1 MKYKIPLVS
10 DSKRRSEILKESGV
24 ASSNLDSESILI
36 TGITSIHGWPIF
48 SALREKYKERVYG
61 VAPDN
66 MSHFF
71 KNDKKVFFCNM
82 EKRSKI
88 AKIFDEV
95 KPGAVVH
102 AGGVCDLDR
111 CENAPEFAYEVNVL
125 GTRNIV
131 NLSKNSYL
139 LYISTDLVFSGN
151 DPLDCGYSELSLCDP
166 VSVVG
171 RTFVEAEQ
179 EILKHQLSGILRL
192 GLPIGPSISGT
203 KGPIDFIAKRLS
215 RNNKMTL
222 FHDEIRSLITTAD
235 VARAVIHFFDKN
247 GVGIFHCGGPQEY
260 SLYDIGA
267 YLVQERGYQEEYLI
281 RSSRFH
287 EKNGPPRIG
296 RVVLDSTK
304 FYEFTGFIPSNA
316 LK

>member
-1 MKYKIPLVS
+1 MHNS
-10 DSKRRSEILKESGV
+10 DH
-24 ASSNLDSESILI
+24 ILI

-48 SALREKYKERVYG
+48 SALREKYGNRVYG
-61 VAPDN
+61 IAPEN

-71 KNDKKVFFCNM
+71 KNDKKVFFCGIENLT
-82 EKRSKI
+82 EI
-88 AKIFDEV
+88 ENIFNKV
-95 KPGAVVH
+95 NPKAVLH

-111 CENAPEFAYEVNVL
+111 CENSPDFAYKVNVI

-131 NLSKNSYL
+131 NLSKESYL

-151 DPLDCGYSELSLCDP
+151 NPIGCGYSELSQCDP
-166 VSVVG
+166 VSVIG
-171 RTFVEAEQ
+171 RTFVAAENEVLQ
-179 EILKHQLSGILRL
+179 HEMSGIIRL

-215 RNNKMTL
+215 KNKPMTL

-235 VARAVIHFFDKN
+235 LAEAVIHFFDKKGE
-247 GVGIFHCGGPQEY
+247 GVFHCGGPQEY

-267 YLVQERGYQEEYLI
+267 YLVEKRGYQEKYLI
-281 RSSRFH
+281 RSSRFD
-287 EKNGPPRIG
+287 EKSGPPRIG
-296 RVVLDSTK
+296 RVTLDSAK
-304 FYEFTGFIPSNA
+304 FHEFTGFTPSNA

>member
-1 MKYKIPLVS
+1 MQNS
-10 DSKRRSEILKESGV
+10 DR
-24 ASSNLDSESILI
+24 ILI

-48 SALREKYKERVYG
+48 SRFREKYGERVYG
-61 VAPDN
+61 VSPDN

-82 EKRSKI
+82 EKLSQMGE
-88 AKIFDEV
+88 IFDKV
-95 KPGAVVH
+95 KPKAVVH

-111 CENAPEFAYEVNVL
+111 CESSPDFAYEINVL
-125 GTRNIV
+125 GTRNV
-131 NLSKNSYL
+131 VSLSRDSYL

-151 DPLDCGYSELSLCDP
+151 DPDDCGYSELSPCDP
-166 VSVVG
+166 VSVIG
-171 RTFVEAEQ
+171 RTFVEAEN
-179 EILKHQLSGILRL
+179 EILQHQMSGIMRL

-215 RNNKMTL
+215 KNRPMTL
-222 FHDEIRSLITTAD
+222 FHDEIRSLITTGDLAL
-235 VARAVIHFFDKN
+235 AVSHLFDKK

-267 YLVQERGYQEEYLI
+267 YLIEERGYKDEYLI
-281 RSSRFH
+281 RSSRFN

-296 RVVLDSTK
+296 RVTLDSKK
-304 FYEFTGFIPSNA
+304 FCEFTGFTPSDA
-316 LK
+316 LTPLSSEMLA

>member
-1 MKYKIPLVS
+1 MQN
-10 DSKRRSEILKESGV
+10 SE
-24 ASSNLDSESILI
+24 NILI

-48 SALREKYKERVYG
+48 SAFREKYGERVYG
-61 VAPDN
+61 VSPDN

-82 EKRSKI
+82 EKLSGMR
-88 AKIFDEV
+88 KIFDRV
-95 KPGAVVH
+95 KPEAVIH

-111 CENAPEFAYEVNVL
+111 CESSPDFAYEINVL
-125 GTRNIV
+125 GTRNLV
-131 NLSKNSYL
+131 DLSKDSYL

-151 DPLDCGYSELSLCDP
+151 DPLDGGYHESSPCDP

-171 RTFVEAEQ
+171 KTFVDAEN
-179 EILKHQLSGILRL
+179 EILHHNMSGIIRL

-215 RNNKMTL
+215 RKNKMTL
-222 FHDEIRSLITTAD
+222 FHDEIRSLITTTDLAK
-235 VARAVIHFFDKN
+235 AVIHFFDKR
-247 GVGIFHCGGPQEY
+247 GEGIFHCGGPQEC

-267 YLVQERGYQEEYLI
+267 YLVKERGYQEEYLI
-281 RSSRFH
+281 RSSRFD

-296 RVVLDSTK
+296 NVALDSTK
-304 FYEFTGFIPSNA
+304 FYKFTGFA
-316 LK
+316 LSSALE

>member
-1 MKYKIPLVS
+1 MQNS
-10 DSKRRSEILKESGV
+10 DH
-24 ASSNLDSESILI
+24 ILI

-48 SALREKYKERVYG
+48 SAFREKYGERVYG
-61 VAPDN
+61 ISPDN
-66 MSHFF
+66 ASHFF
-71 KNDKKVFFCNM
+71 KNDKKVFSCNM
-82 EKRSKI
+82 EKFSRI
-88 AKIFDEV
+88 GKIFDKV
-95 KPGAVVH
+95 KPKAVVH

-111 CENAPEFAYEVNVL
+111 CENSPDFAYEVNVL

-131 NLSKNSYL
+131 NLSKNGYL

-151 DPLDCGYSELSLCDP
+151 DPIDCGYSEVSLVDP

-171 RTFVEAEQ
+171 RTFVEGEN
-179 EILKHQLSGILRL
+179 EILQHGMSGIIRL

-222 FHDEIRSLITTAD
+222 FHDEIRSLITTQDLAK
-235 VARAVIHFFDKN
+235 AVIHFFDKK
-247 GVGIFHCGGPQEY
+247 GEGLFHCGGPQEY

-267 YLVQERGYQEEYLI
+267 YLVEERGYQKEYLI
-281 RSSRFH
+281 RSSRFS

-304 FYEFTGFIPSNA
+304 FYDFIGFTPSNA

>member
-1 MKYKIPLVS
+1 MQNP
-10 DSKRRSEILKESGV
+10 DH
-24 ASSNLDSESILI
+24 ILI

-48 SALREKYKERVYG
+48 SAFREKYGERVYG

-71 KNDKKVFFCNM
+71 KDDKKVFFCNM
-82 EKRSKI
+82 EKLSEMGE
-88 AKIFDEV
+88 IFDKV

-111 CENAPEFAYEVNVL
+111 CESSPDFAYEVNVL

-131 NLSKNSYL
+131 NLSKDGYL

-151 DPLDCGYSELSLCDP
+151 DPALRGYSELSRVDP
-166 VSVVG
+166 VSVIG
-171 RTFVEAEQ
+171 RTFVEAEN
-179 EILKHQLSGILRL
+179 EILKHGMSGIIRL

-203 KGPIDFIAKRLS
+203 KGPIDFIAKRLGK
-215 RNNKMTL
+215 NQKMTL
-222 FHDEIRSLITTAD
+222 FHDEVRSLITTRD
-235 VARAVIHFFDKN
+235 LARAVIHFFDKKGK
-247 GVGIFHCGGPQEY
+247 GVFHCGGPQEY

-267 YLVQERGYQEEYLI
+267 YLVEERGYREEYLI
-281 RSSRFH
+281 RSSRLN

-296 RVVLDSTK
+296 RVALDSTK
-304 FYEFTGFIPSNA
+304 FYEFTGFTPSNA
-316 LK
+316 LE

>member
-1 MKYKIPLVS
+1 MQNS
-10 DSKRRSEILKESGV
+10 D
-24 ASSNLDSESILI
+24 NILI

-48 SALREKYKERVYG
+48 SAFRKKYKERVYG

-71 KNDKKVFFCNM
+71 KNDKKVFFCKMQKLSKM
-82 EKRSKI
+82 E
-88 AKIFDEV
+88 KIFDKV
-95 KPGAVVH
+95 KPKAVVH

-111 CENAPEFAYEVNVL
+111 CESSPDFAYEINVL

-131 NLSKNSYL
+131 NLSKDSYL

-151 DPLDCGYSELSLCDP
+151 DPLDRGYSELSLVDP
-166 VSVVG
+166 VSVIG
-171 RTFVEAEQ
+171 KTFVEAER
-179 EILKHQLSGILRL
+179 EILRHEMSGIIRL

-215 RNNKMTL
+215 KNKVMTL
-222 FHDEIRSLITTAD
+222 FHDEIRSLITTED
-235 VARAVIHFFDKN
+235 LARAVIHFFDKR
-247 GVGIFHCGGPQEY
+247 GKGIFHCGGPQEY

-267 YLVQERGYQEEYLI
+267 YLVEERGYQEEYLI
-281 RSSRFH
+281 RSSRFN

-296 RVVLDSTK
+296 RVTLDSAK
-304 FYEFTGFIPSNA
+304 FYEFTGFTPSNA

>member
-1 MKYKIPLVS
+1 MFMQNP
-10 DSKRRSEILKESGV
+10 DH
-24 ASSNLDSESILI
+24 ILI

-48 SALREKYKERVYG
+48 SRFKEKYGECVHG

-82 EKRSKI
+82 ERLSEMGE
-88 AKIFDEV
+88 IFDKV

-111 CENAPEFAYEVNVL
+111 CESSPDFAYKVNVL

-131 NLSKNSYL
+131 NLSKESYL

-151 DPLDCGYSELSLCDP
+151 DPALCGYSELSRVDP
-166 VSVVG
+166 VSAIG
-171 RTFVEAEQ
+171 RTFVEAEN
-179 EILKHQLSGILRL
+179 EILKHGMSGIIRL

-215 RNNKMTL
+215 KNKKMTL
-222 FHDEIRSLITTAD
+222 FHDEVRSLITTRDLAE
-235 VARAVIHFFDKN
+235 AVIHFFDKKGK
-247 GVGIFHCGGPQEY
+247 GVFHCGGPQEY

-267 YLVQERGYQEEYLI
+267 HLVEERGYREEYLI
-281 RSSRFH
+281 RSSRLN

-296 RVVLDSTK
+296 RVTLDSTK
-304 FYEFTGFIPSNA
+304 FYEFTGFTPSNA
-316 LK
+316 LE

>member
-1 MKYKIPLVS
+1 MKNS
-10 DSKRRSEILKESGV
+10 D
-24 ASSNLDSESILI
+24 NILI

-48 SALREKYKERVYG
+48 SAFRKKYKERVYG

-71 KNDKKVFFCNM
+71 KNDKKVFFCKMQKLSKM
-82 EKRSKI
+82 E
-88 AKIFDEV
+88 KIFDEV
-95 KPGAVVH
+95 KPKAVVH

-111 CENAPEFAYEVNVL
+111 CESSPDFAYEINVL

-131 NLSKNSYL
+131 NLSKDSYL

-151 DPLDCGYSELSLCDP
+151 DPLDRGYSELSLVDP
-166 VSVVG
+166 VSVIG
-171 RTFVEAEQ
+171 KTFVEAER
-179 EILKHQLSGILRL
+179 EILRHEMSGIIRL

-215 RNNKMTL
+215 KNKVMTL
-222 FHDEIRSLITTAD
+222 FHDEIRSLITTED
-235 VARAVIHFFDKN
+235 LARAVIHFFDKR
-247 GVGIFHCGGPQEY
+247 GKGIFHCGGPQEY

-267 YLVQERGYQEEYLI
+267 YLVEERGYQEEYLI
-281 RSSRFH
+281 RSSRFN

-296 RVVLDSTK
+296 RVTLDSAK
-304 FYEFTGFIPSNA
+304 FYEFTGFTPSNA

>member
-1 MKYKIPLVS
+1 MS
-10 DSKRRSEILKESGV
+10 LK
-24 ASSNLDSESILI
+24 NHNNILI

-48 SALREKYKERVYG
+48 RAFREKYGPRVYG
-61 VAPDN
+61 VSPDN

-71 KNDKKVFFCNM
+71 KSGKRVFFCNTEKLSKM
-82 EKRSKI
+82 EK
-88 AKIFDEV
+88 IFNKV
-95 KPGAVVH
+95 KPQAVVH

-111 CENAPEFAYEVNVL
+111 CENSPEFAYEVNVL

-131 NLSKNSYL
+131 NLSKDSYL

-151 DPLDCGYSELSLCDP
+151 NPLDLGYSESSECDP
-166 VSVVG
+166 VSVIG
-171 RTFVEAEQ
+171 RTFVEAEK
-179 EILKHQLSGILRL
+179 EILKHGKSGIIRL

-215 RNNKMTL
+215 KNKPMTL
-222 FHDEIRSLITTAD
+222 FHDEIRSLITTEDLAK
-235 VARAVIHFFDKN
+235 AVIHFFDKR
-247 GVGIFHCGGPQEY
+247 GEGIFHCGGPQEF

-267 YLVQERGYQEEYLI
+267 YLVEERGYQEKHLI

-287 EKNGPPRIG
+287 EKNGPPRVG
-296 RVVLDSTK
+296 RITLDSTK
-304 FYEFTGFIPSNA
+304 FYEFTGFTPSNA

>member
-1 MKYKIPLVS
+1 MS
-10 DSKRRSEILKESGV
+10 AASE
-24 ASSNLDSESILI
+24 SNLMIDNILI

-48 SALREKYKERVYG
+48 SAFRKKYGERVYG

-66 MSHFF
+66 MAHFF
-71 KNDKKVFFCNM
+71 KNDKRVFFCNT
-82 EKRSKI
+82 EKI
-88 AKIFDEV
+88 ANMGKIFDKV
-95 KPGAVVH
+95 KPEAVVH

-111 CENAPEFAYEVNVL
+111 CESSPDFAYEVNVI

-131 NLSKNSYL
+131 DLSKDSYL

-151 DPLDCGYSELSLCDP
+151 NPIDYGYSELSLCDP

-171 RTFVEAEQ
+171 RTFVEAEN
-179 EILKHQLSGILRL
+179 EILQHKKNGIIRL

-222 FHDEIRSLITTAD
+222 FHDEIRSLITTEDLAK
-235 VARAVIHFFDKN
+235 AVIYFFDKK
-247 GVGIFHCGGPQEY
+247 GEGIFHCGGPQEY

-267 YLVQERGYQEEYLI
+267 HLVKKRGYKEEHLI
-281 RSSRFH
+281 RSSRFN

-296 RVVLDSTK
+296 KVVLDSTK
-304 FYEFTGFIPSNA
+304 FYEFTGFTPSNA
-316 LK
+316 LE

>member
-1 MKYKIPLVS
+1 MQNH
-10 DSKRRSEILKESGV
+10 DH
-24 ASSNLDSESILI
+24 ILI

-48 SALREKYKERVYG
+48 SAFREKYGRRVYG

-71 KNDKKVFFCNM
+71 KSDKRVFFCNM
-82 EKRSKI
+82 ENFSGMGKVFDKI
-88 AKIFDEV
+88 
-95 KPGAVVH
+95 KPGSVVH

-111 CENAPEFAYEVNVL
+111 CESSPDFAHEVNVL

-131 NLSKNSYL
+131 ELSKHGYL

-151 DPLDCGYSELSLCDP
+151 DPAGREYSESSLRDP
-166 VSVVG
+166 VSVIG
-171 RTFVEAEQ
+171 RTFVEAEN
-179 EILKHQLSGILRL
+179 EILRHKMSGIIRL

-215 RNNKMTL
+215 KNRPMTL
-222 FHDEIRSLITTAD
+222 FHDEIRSLITTEDLAK
-235 VARAVIHFFDKN
+235 AVIHFFDKK
-247 GVGIFHCGGPQEY
+247 GTGIFHCGGPQEY
-260 SLYDIGA
+260 SLHDIGA
-267 YLVQERGYQEEYLI
+267 YLVQERGYQEKYLI
-281 RSSRFH
+281 RSSRFE

-296 RVVLDSTK
+296 RVALDSTK
-304 FYEFTGFIPSNA
+304 FYEFTGFTPSNA

>member
-1 MKYKIPLVS
+1 MQNS
-10 DSKRRSEILKESGV
+10 DH
-24 ASSNLDSESILI
+24 ILI

-48 SALREKYKERVYG
+48 SAFKEKYGDRVYG
-61 VAPDN
+61 VSPDN

-71 KNDKKVFFCNM
+71 KNDKKIFFCNM
-82 EKRSKI
+82 EKFSKMK
-88 AKIFDEV
+88 KIFDKV
-95 KPGAVVH
+95 KPKAVIH

-111 CENAPEFAYEVNVL
+111 CESSPDFAYEVNVL
-125 GTRNIV
+125 GTHNIV

-151 DPLDCGYSELSLCDP
+151 DPIDCGYSELSLCDP

-171 RTFVEAEQ
+171 RTFVEAER
-179 EILKHQLSGILRL
+179 EILQHQMSGIIRL

-215 RNNKMTL
+215 KNRPMTL
-222 FHDEIRSLITTAD
+222 FHDEIRSLITTRDLAK
-235 VARAVIHFFDKN
+235 AVVHFFDKKGE
-247 GVGIFHCGGPQEY
+247 GVFHCGGPQES

-267 YLVQERGYQEEYLI
+267 YLVEERGYQEKYLI
-281 RSSRFH
+281 RSSRFN

-296 RVVLDSTK
+296 RVALDSTK
-304 FYEFTGFIPSNA
+304 FYNFTGFTPSNA

>member
-1 MKYKIPLVS
+1 MKNS
-10 DSKRRSEILKESGV
+10 DH
-24 ASSNLDSESILI
+24 ILI

-48 SALREKYKERVYG
+48 SLFRKKYKDRVYG

-82 EKRSKI
+82 EKLSKMR
-88 AKIFDEV
+88 KIFDKV
-95 KPGAVVH
+95 KPKAVVH

-111 CENAPEFAYEVNVL
+111 CESSPDFAYKVNVL

-151 DPLDCGYSELSLCDP
+151 DPIDCGYSELSLCDP
-166 VSVVG
+166 VSVIG
-171 RTFVEAEQ
+171 RTFVEAES
-179 EILKHQLSGILRL
+179 EILKHQMSGIIRL

-215 RNNKMTL
+215 KNRPMTL
-222 FHDEIRSLITTAD
+222 FHDEIRSLITTRDLAK
-235 VARAVIHFFDKN
+235 AVIHFFDKK
-247 GVGIFHCGGPQEY
+247 GEGIFHCGGPQES

-267 YLVQERGYQEEYLI
+267 YLVEERGYQEEYLI
-281 RSSRFH
+281 RSSRFN

-296 RVVLDSTK
+296 RVALDSTK
-304 FYEFTGFIPSNA
+304 FYNFTGFTPSDA
-316 LK
+316 LE

>member
-1 MKYKIPLVS
+1 MKN
-10 DSKRRSEILKESGV
+10 SGH
-24 ASSNLDSESILI
+24 ILI

-48 SALREKYKERVYG
+48 SAFREKYGDRVYG
-61 VAPDN
+61 VSTEN

-71 KNDKKVFFCNM
+71 KNDKKVFFCHM
-82 EKRSKI
+82 DKLSKI
-88 AKIFDEV
+88 GEIFDKV
-95 KPGAVVH
+95 KPKAVVH

-111 CENAPEFAYEVNVL
+111 CEGSPDFAYDVNVL

-131 NLSKNSYL
+131 NLSKESYL

-151 DPLDCGYSELSLCDP
+151 GPACYEYSELSLCDP

-171 RTFVEAEQ
+171 RTFVEAER
-179 EILKHQLSGILRL
+179 EILKHEMSGIIRL

-215 RNNKMTL
+215 KNQLMTL
-222 FHDEIRSLITTAD
+222 FHDEIRSLITTKDLAKGI
-235 VARAVIHFFDKN
+235 IHFFDKK
-247 GVGIFHCGGPQEY
+247 GTGIFHYGGPQEY

-267 YLVQERGYQEEYLI
+267 RLVEERGYREKYLI
-281 RSSRFH
+281 RSSRFD

-304 FYEFTGFIPSNA
+304 FCEFTGFTPSHA
-316 LK
+316 LS